1 MFLNFLGT
9 CWSDSL
15 GSLLHAWAYLML
27 LTSSWYSWF
36 VHSHILHIDARDTSL
51 MPAMHVVLQVTKLT
65 KWSGGFSW
73 VQSFVNLRPVSACK
87 AFKLWK
93 SRRLSTPKKVSFCS
107 FVVKRC
113 SYFSRLPLTERLVS
127 VVIVDSLQSSGSVPA
142 MLLRS
147 SCLKEGQSL
156 TISSACKLDVQL
168 SLDSYIKPSSA
179 VCKFASG
186 RNHQAILQIII
197 YYIYTRSGYASLRF
211 WLLQTD
217 EQHYASKSG
226 FVQWGCILG

>member
-15 GSLLHAWAYLML
+15 GSLLYAWAYPTILR
-27 LTSSWYSWF
+27 SSWF
-36 VHSHILHIDARDTSL
+36 VHSHILHIDARDTWL
-51 MPAMHVVLQVTKLT
+51 MLAMHVALQVTKLT

-87 AFKLWK
+87 AFNPWK

-107 FVVKRC
+107 FVEKRC

-127 VVIVDSLQSSGSVPA
+127 VVIVDSLQSSGSVPT

-156 TISSACKLDVQL
+156 TISSACRLNTQL
-168 SLDSYIKPSSA
+168 SLNS
-179 VCKFASG
+179 
-186 RNHQAILQIII
+186 N
-197 YYIYTRSGYASLRF
+197 LRF
-211 WLLQTD
+211 IYRALFCSLQTIW
-217 EQHYASKSG
+217 S
-226 FVQWGCILG
+226 